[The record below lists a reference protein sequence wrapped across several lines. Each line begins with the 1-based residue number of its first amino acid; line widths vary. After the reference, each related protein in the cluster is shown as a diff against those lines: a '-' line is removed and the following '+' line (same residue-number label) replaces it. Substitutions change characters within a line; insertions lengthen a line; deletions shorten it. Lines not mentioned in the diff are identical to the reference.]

1 MYNKDSVELRREI
14 DFGKRNKG
22 QICAYLK
29 ANFSVET
36 RLNPRNVFH
45 VYLFEKWRQNWKLNI
60 KKID

>member
-14 DFGKRNKG
+14 DFAKRNKG

-45 VYLFEKWRQNWKLNI
+45 VYLFEK
-60 KKID
+60 

>member
-22 QICAYLK
+22 QICTYLK

-45 VYLFEKWRQNWKLNI
+45 VYLFEK
-60 KKID
+60 